1 MLELWKNCFVHQP
14 ESLTQLFLFLKGVA
28 TFLSKIIWK
37 YLIKV
42 LNEWSTKIK
51 LYLFK
56 LFSKMQ

>member
-51 LYLFK
+51 L
-56 LFSKMQ
+56 